1 MDAFNN
7 REVASALWIIVFAC
21 YVFFAS
27 KFEGARKSFKDLVS
41 AFFARQIISI
51 LILMSAYMTLV
62 IYVMYGAGLWNVG
75 QIKNTLYWAGSVG
88 LMSIFKLETIKK
100 DNNYFSQLA
109 FGSLKIFAIIQ
120 FIVGIYT
127 FPLWVELLIVPVF
140 VLIGGMSVIADKVG
154 RYSQVKNLFNSML
167 IIFSLAVIINAF
179 YMIVFHWGEFANEST
194 VYDFIVPALLT
205 LFYIPFLFVLK
216 IYIVYE
222 SAFIKIKF
230 LIKNKKVRLLA
241 KIYSVLFF
249 NFRTAQF
256 DRWIKCLS
264 IDKVNSHQEL
274 VKSFKH
280 ISKMNR
286 LDNGVC
292 EVPIS
297 EGWFPYIAKDFL
309 TDEGF
314 ITGFYS
320 KSYGNEWSA
329 SSPMMKL
336 GNEILPDNIAYYVE
350 GVEGIAKKLK
360 LSLNIND
367 SSRAILS
374 RKKFMETA
382 GVLIQKS
389 LNMNITDATK
399 HALLCGESH
408 YELYENKAVSVAV
421 NLWPR
426 HKSGGHDMKFTV
438 AND

>member
-292 EVPIS
+292 
-297 EGWFPYIAKDFL
+297 
-309 TDEGF
+309 
-314 ITGFYS
+314 
-320 KSYGNEWSA
+320 
-329 SSPMMKL
+329 
-336 GNEILPDNIAYYVE
+336 
-350 GVEGIAKKLK
+350 
-360 LSLNIND
+360 
-367 SSRAILS
+367 
-374 RKKFMETA
+374 
-382 GVLIQKS
+382 
-389 LNMNITDATK
+389 
-399 HALLCGESH
+399 
-408 YELYENKAVSVAV
+408 
-421 NLWPR
+421 
-426 HKSGGHDMKFTV
+426 
-438 AND
+438 